1 MNNPPLATSDWV
13 VPNNLNLNP
22 GNDDKGYFSFLSN
35 QSLSENGV
43 SFTGDVLSG
52 DFGGG
57 QLSGNLRETQRKK
70 ILHFDRSL
78 IVYYKEIV
86 FV

>member
-1 MNNPPLATSDWV
+1 MNNPSLATSDWV

-35 QSLSENGV
+35 PNLSENGANF
-43 SFTGDVLSG
+43 SGDMLSG

-57 QLSGNLRETQRKK
+57 QLSGNLMET
-70 ILHFDRSL
+70 
-78 IVYYKEIV
+78 
-86 FV
+86 